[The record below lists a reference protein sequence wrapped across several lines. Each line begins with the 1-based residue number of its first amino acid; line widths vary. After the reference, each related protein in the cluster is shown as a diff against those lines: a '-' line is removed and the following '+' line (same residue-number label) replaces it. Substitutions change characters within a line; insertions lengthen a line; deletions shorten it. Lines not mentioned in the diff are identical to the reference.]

1 MATKAVG
8 LLAGWRQREAEH
20 CLVLTLQILE
30 SEQAAEDKEF
40 GKAMLAVSDGQL
52 CSLIR
57 DLSRT
62 AVSRNLE
69 IWPRGARGRPPGGVD
84 RLLSRLLGRRKPRPA
99 SHDAA
104 VLLLPHLETLD
115 KLAA

>member
-8 LLAGWRQREAEH
+8 LLAGWKQREAEH

-30 SEQAAEDKEF
+30 SEQAADDREL
-40 GKAMLAVSDGQL
+40 GKAMLAVSDRQL

-62 AVSRNLE
+62 ATARNLD
-69 IWPRGARGRPPGGVD
+69 IWPRGARGKPPNGVD
-84 RLLSRLLGRRKPRPA
+84 RLFDRLLRRRRTRSVGDQPA
-99 SHDAA
+99 T
-104 VLLLPHLETLD
+104 LLIPHLAALD
-115 KLAA
+115 EAA